1 METGT
6 LVPPFPC
13 GTKDPASRLTKLF
26 RAHSLAKPIILI
38 EPIGV
43 LAGHTGKHMNIEN
56 GTLPS
61 SSVKDDQSNTEADTA
76 INAIKNSVAADTE
89 IRDKQLRA
97 RIKLLGNILGKV
109 IKSQVGKP
117 AYDAVEKLRT
127 GYLQLEQNLSKKTIQ
142 HYKLN

>member
-1 METGT
+1 
-6 LVPPFPC
+6 
-13 GTKDPASRLTKLF
+13 
-26 RAHSLAKPIILI
+26 
-38 EPIGV
+38 
-43 LAGHTGKHMNIEN
+43 MNIEN

-61 SSVKDDQSNTEADTA
+61 SAVKDNQSYRAADTTT
-76 INAIKNSVAADTE
+76 NATKNTIAADTE

-127 GYLQLEQNLSKKTIQ
+127 GYLQLQQAENPALQAELTEFIESRSAKELAPIIRAFNLYLNPASIIHNNPQNSL
-142 HYKLN
+142 LNNDIISFS